1 MGMVPLPRL
10 PRQSRS
16 AYRAA
21 LIRQFE
27 GYYGVRLP
35 RPAPGEGEEAYVRRV
50 VAVMDRHLLRQAVGT
65 FLALVLFVALAAL
78 VMLL

>member
-10 PRQSRS
+10 PGQSRS
-16 AYRAA
+16 AYRAT

-27 GYYGVRLP
+27 GYHGVRLP
-35 RPAPGEGEEAYVRRV
+35 RPAPGEGEDGYIRRV
-50 VAVMDRHLLRQAVGT
+50 VAVMHRHIRRAAIRALLAVV
-65 FLALVLFVALAAL
+65 ALVVIVAL